1 MIFEL
6 YDFLGEWILLFLFG
20 YVIYGRRGGK
30 KGLFQLVAVRIFS
43 GLVLAVI
50 LFIRVLRLM
59 LN

>member
-1 MIFEL
+1 M
-6 YDFLGEWILLFLFG
+6 DFIIPLWICNLWKK
-20 YVIYGRRGGK
+20 RGK
-30 KGLFQLVAVRIFS
+30 KGLFQLVVVRIFS